1 MGASSDAL
9 PSSSHTPVL
18 YQAVLSAL
26 QPSAGG
32 RYIEGTVGSGGH
44 AEGILAASAPDGQ
57 LLGLDLDPAA
67 LERAARRLA
76 TFGRRVELRQ
86 ASYVRMTE
94 IAGTI
99 GWRSVQGVLL
109 DLGLSS
115 DQLDDSQRGFSFRQ
129 EGPLDMRFDP
139 GAGPSAADLVNG
151 LEVEALARVLADY
164 GEERHA
170 RRVARAIASAR
181 PIRTTTE
188 LADLVAR
195 AAGGRRGRIHPATRT
210 FQALRIAVNEELS
223 ALEAG
228 LPQAVAL
235 LDPGGRLAV
244 ISFHSLEDRSVK
256 RFIRQEIRDCICP
269 PEQMECTC
277 AHRATLRELTRKPIR
292 PDMGEVAA
300 NPRSRSAR
308 LRIAER
314 IRVA

>member
-9 PSSSHTPVL
+9 PSSTHTPVL

-26 QPSAGG
+26 QPSTGG
-32 RYIEGTVGSGGH
+32 RYIDGTVGSGGH
-44 AEGILAASAPDGQ
+44 AEGILTASAPDGQ

-86 ASYVRMTE
+86 ASYARMAE

-151 LEVEALARVLADY
+151 LEVEALARVLADF

-188 LADLVAR
+188 LAHVVAR
-195 AAGGRRGRIHPATRT
+195 ASGGRRRRIHPATRT
-210 FQALRIAVNEELS
+210 FQALRIAVNQELS
-223 ALEAG
+223 ALQGG
-228 LPQAVAL
+228 LPQAVAM

-244 ISFHSLEDRSVK
+244 ISFHSLEDRAVK
-256 RFIRQEIRDCICP
+256 RFFRQESRDCICP
-269 PEQMECTC
+269 PEQLECTC
-277 AHRATLRELTRKPIR
+277 DHRATLRELTRKPIR
-292 PDMGEVAA
+292 PGPDEEAS

-308 LRIAER
+308 LRVAER
-314 IRVA
+314 TGAA